1 LESFVIPVTDEDRL
15 VSIEAFA
22 VLADRSKE
30 TLKRLKREG
39 KLPPAL
45 QISAKCV
52 RWRLSDVRRWIA
64 AKQQATPS
72 K

>member
-1 LESFVIPVTDEDRL
+1 MIPVTDEDRL

-30 TLKRLKREG
+30 TLKRMKREG

-45 QISAKCV
+45 HISAKCV

-64 AKQQATPS
+64 EKQQAVS
-72 K
+72 AK

>member
-1 LESFVIPVTDEDRL
+1 MISVTDEDRL
-15 VSIEAFA
+15 ISIEAFA

-30 TLKRLKREG
+30 TMKRLKSAG

-52 RWRLSDVRRWIA
+52 RWRLSDVRRWITET
-64 AKQQATPS
+64 QQPATPA